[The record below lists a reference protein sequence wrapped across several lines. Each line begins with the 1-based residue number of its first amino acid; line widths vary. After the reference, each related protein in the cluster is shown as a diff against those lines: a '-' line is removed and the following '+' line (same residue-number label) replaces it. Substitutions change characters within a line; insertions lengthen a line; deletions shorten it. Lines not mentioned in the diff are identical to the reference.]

1 MPLKPAA
8 ARNLASTTKT
18 APMWEGITP
27 RWILLLLPWEQV
39 AAGKYRINRV
49 EEPAKVH
56 AELEVASDLPESFA
70 DYYDDAQQIEL
81 TAVETTVQSYARVE
95 DLYSYPFNQL
105 QEQLRI
111 AIQGIKERKEYTLF
125 NSPDFGLLTVA
136 SPRMRVPTISGPPT
150 PDDMD
155 NLLALVWKMPAF
167 FVAHPRAIAAF
178 GRQCNALGINL
189 ETVEMFGVPFVTWR
203 GVPIVPSDKIPVTH
217 RESKDAKAKKGAST
231 DTSSILLMRVGE
243 EHQGVVGLHQAGI
256 GDENFQSL
264 IVRYMG
270 INQQGVSSYLV
281 TCYFAAAVL
290 AEDALGVLEN
300 VSLQ

>member
-49 EEPAKVH
+49 EEPAQVSAGH
-56 AELEVASDLPESFA
+56 EVATELPETFT
-70 DYYDDAQQIEL
+70 DYYDDAQMIEL
-81 TAVETTVQSYARVE
+81 TAVEATVQSYARVE

-125 NSPDFGLLTVA
+125 NSPDFGLLNVA
-136 SPRMRVPTISGPPT
+136 SPRMRIPTISGPPT

-155 NLLALVWKMPAF
+155 NLLSLVWKMPAF

-178 GRQCNALGINL
+178 GRQCNALGLNL
-189 ETVEMFGVPFVTWR
+189 DTVEMFGVPFVTWR
-203 GVPIVPSDKIPVTH
+203 GVPIVPSDKIPVKAT
-217 RESKDAKAKKGAST
+217 ESKDAKAKKGAT
-231 DTSSILLMRVGE
+231 NETSSILLMRVGE
-243 EHQGVVGLHQAGI
+243 EHQGVVGLHQAGV

-264 IVRYMG
+264 VVRYMG

-290 AEDALGVLEN
+290 AEDALGVLEG
-300 VSLQ
+300 VSHQ

>member
-1 MPLKPAA
+1 
-8 ARNLASTTKT
+8 
-18 APMWEGITP
+18 MWEGITP

-39 AAGKYRINRV
+39 AAGKYRVNRV
-49 EEPAKVH
+49 EEPAKVQ
-56 AELEVASDLPESFA
+56 AELELAADLPESFA

-81 TAVETTVQSYARVE
+81 AAVETTVQSYARVE

-125 NSPDFGLLTVA
+125 NSPDFGLLKVA
-136 SPRMRVPTISGPPT
+136 SPKMRIPTISGPPT

-155 NLLALVWKMPAF
+155 NLLSLVWKMPAF

-189 ETVEMFGVPFVTWR
+189 DTVEMFGVPFVTWR
-203 GVPIVPSDKIPVTH
+203 GVPIVPSDKIPVTA
-217 RESKDAKAKKGAST
+217 REPKDTKAKKAAANE
-231 DTSSILLMRVGE
+231 TSSILLMRVGE
-243 EHQGVVGLHQAGI
+243 QHQGVVGLHQAGV

-264 IVRYMG
+264 VVRYMG

>member
-1 MPLKPAA
+1 MPLKPPA

-39 AAGKYRINRV
+39 AAGKYRVNRV
-49 EEPAKVH
+49 EEPAKVQ
-56 AELEVASDLPESFA
+56 AELELASDLPESFA
-70 DYYDDAQQIEL
+70 DYYDDAQMIEL

-136 SPRMRVPTISGPPT
+136 SPRMRIPTTSGPPT
-150 PDDMD
+150 PNDMD
-155 NLLALVWKMPAF
+155 NLLSLVWKMPAF

-203 GVPIVPSDKIPVTH
+203 GVPIVPSDKIPVTA
-217 RESKDAKAKKGAST
+217 RESEDTKAKKGPT
-231 DTSSILLMRVGE
+231 NETSSILLMRVGE

-264 IVRYMG
+264 VVRYMG

-290 AEDALGVLEN
+290 AQDALGVLDN

>member
-1 MPLKPAA
+1 
-8 ARNLASTTKT
+8 
-18 APMWEGITP
+18 MWEGITP

-39 AAGKYRINRV
+39 AAGKYRVNRV
-49 EEPAKVH
+49 EEPAKVQ
-56 AELEVASDLPESFA
+56 AELELASDLPESFA
-70 DYYDDAQQIEL
+70 DYYDDARMIEL

-136 SPRMRVPTISGPPT
+136 SPKMRIPTTSGPPT
-150 PDDMD
+150 PNDMD
-155 NLLALVWKMPAF
+155 NLLSLVWKMPAF

-178 GRQCNALGINL
+178 GRQCNALGIHL
-189 ETVEMFGVPFVTWR
+189 DTVEMFGVPFVTWR
-203 GVPIVPSDKIPVTH
+203 GVPIVPSDKIPVTA
-217 RESKDAKAKKGAST
+217 RESEDTKAKKGAT
-231 DTSSILLMRVGE
+231 NETSSILLMRVGE

-264 IVRYMG
+264 VVRYMG

-290 AEDALGVLEN
+290 ADDALGVLDN

>member
-1 MPLKPAA
+1 MPLKPPA

-49 EEPAKVH
+49 EEPAKVAAGH
-56 AELEVASDLPESFA
+56 EVAADLPETFT
-70 DYYDDAQQIEL
+70 DYYDDAQMIEL

-136 SPRMRVPTISGPPT
+136 SPRMRIPTISGPPT

-155 NLLALVWKMPAF
+155 NLLSLVWKMPAF

-178 GRQCNALGINL
+178 GRQCNALGITL
-189 ETVEMFGVPFVTWR
+189 DTVEMFGVPFVTWR
-203 GVPIVPSDKIPVTH
+203 GVPIVPSDKIPVTA
-217 RESKDAKAKKGAST
+217 KDTKAKKGAAGE
-231 DTSSILLMRVGE
+231 TSSILLMRVGE
-243 EHQGVVGLHQAGI
+243 EHQGVVGLHQAGV

-264 IVRYMG
+264 VVRYMG

-290 AEDALGVLEN
+290 AEDALGILEN

>member
-1 MPLKPAA
+1 MPLKPPAA
-8 ARNLASTTKT
+8 KNLASTTKT

-39 AAGKYRINRV
+39 AAGKYRVNRV
-49 EEPAKVH
+49 EEPAKVQ
-56 AELEVASDLPESFA
+56 AELELATDLPESFA
-70 DYYDDAQQIEL
+70 DYYDDARMIEL

-136 SPRMRVPTISGPPT
+136 SPRMRIPTISGPPT
-150 PDDMD
+150 PNDMD
-155 NLLALVWKMPAF
+155 NLLSLVWKMPAF

-203 GVPIVPSDKIPVTH
+203 GVPIVPSDKIPVTA
-217 RESKDAKAKKGAST
+217 RESENTKAKKGTANE
-231 DTSSILLMRVGE
+231 TSSILLMRVGE
-243 EHQGVVGLHQAGI
+243 QHQGVVGLHQAGV

-264 IVRYMG
+264 VVRYMG

-290 AEDALGVLEN
+290 TEDALGVLDN

>member
-1 MPLKPAA
+1 MPLKPPA

-39 AAGKYRINRV
+39 AAGKYRVNRV
-49 EEPAKVH
+49 EEPAKVQ
-56 AELEVASDLPESFA
+56 AELELASDLPESFA
-70 DYYDDAQQIEL
+70 DYYDDAQMIEL

-136 SPRMRVPTISGPPT
+136 SPRMRIPTTSGPPT
-150 PDDMD
+150 PNDMD
-155 NLLALVWKMPAF
+155 NLLSLVWKMPAF

-203 GVPIVPSDKIPVTH
+203 GVPIVPSDKIPVTA
-217 RESKDAKAKKGAST
+217 RESEDTKAKKGAT
-231 DTSSILLMRVGE
+231 NETSSILLMRVGE

-264 IVRYMG
+264 VVRYMG

-290 AEDALGVLEN
+290 AQDALGVLDN